1 MNPRI
6 DAIVARA
13 FHYASVPDDLQIIIA
28 DHMAAAARRD
38 GHHALLPSTPRPIGD
53 NLSFPA
59 IERLIMASLIPGPLT
74 TQAIGAVLNRRNM
87 GRLQAR
93 VDALLAQG
101 MIVVR
106 PPKGKRRDRHPVY
119 ERAQS

>member
-1 MNPRI
+1 MNTRI

-13 FHYASVPDDLQIIIA
+13 FHYASIPDDLQIIIA
-28 DHMAAAARRD
+28 EHMAAAARRD
-38 GHHALLPSTPRPIGD
+38 GHHALAPTTKRPQGD

-74 TQAIGAVLNRRNM
+74 TEAIGAVLNRRNM
-87 GRLQAR
+87 NRLQAR

-101 MIVVR
+101 LIVVR
-106 PPKGKRRDRHPVY
+106 PPKGKRRDRQPVY
-119 ERAQS
+119 MRVQP